1 MTRKSGHE
9 LFLACLG
16 SFLLWTD
23 SYFILHALN
32 RKRSA
37 EWNCRIIT
45 VLHALLSSSL
55 CFTSAVITGPW
66 PFSYL
71 GEVNTSLHNTAMII
85 SLGYFLFDFAW
96 CMYMKTEGWVMLSH
110 HVVSILGLSYVLYQN
125 KFGSELTAVMGA
137 SEFTNPLLQLR
148 WFMKHSGYYT
158 GRRAAFLDWM
168 FVILFIG
175 SRLGVG
181 SLFHI
186 VCQTSPKI
194 DIITKAGGQAFY
206 IISWMFGIQLICY
219 VYRKY
224 IHRRRRSH

>member
-1 MTRKSGHE
+1 MATGNRQE
-9 LFLACLG
+9 LVFACLG
-16 SFLLWTD
+16 SFLMWTD
-23 SYFILHALN
+23 SYFVLHAIN

-37 EWNCRIIT
+37 EWNCRIVT
-45 VLHALLSSSL
+45 AVHALLSTSL

-71 GEVNTSLHNTAMII
+71 GEVNTNLHNTAMIL

-96 CMYMKTEGWVMLSH
+96 CMCMKTEGWVMLAH
-110 HVVSILGLSYVLYQN
+110 HIVSILGLSYVLYQN

-148 WFMKHSGYYT
+148 WFMKKSGIYT
-158 GRRAAFLDWM
+158 GWKALLLDLAF
-168 FVILFIG
+168 VVLFIG

-181 SLFHI
+181 SLFHF
-186 VCQTSPKI
+186 VCQTSPKL

-206 IISWMFGIQLICY
+206 IISWIFGIQLIHFFY
-219 VYRKY
+219 KKY
-224 IHRRRRSH
+224 CVHVSK